1 MTDVTVATSTAVVTA
16 STTEAVINVT
26 GQDAAVVTVAGAVG
40 PNPIAVRYAPTF
52 SATGLTFT
60 GSGTAYPSYNSWYV
74 KHGQL
79 VTFSIEIDMT
89 TVTAFGTGQF
99 KSELP
104 VAPLL
109 PGTHFSG
116 WVWRDPAVPAD
127 DSNHVILNVDYVNT
141 SKTLDMHFLA
151 GAPAEP
157 KPIIEKQ
164 FADSNAGFTM
174 TTASRIYIN
183 GTYIAES

>member
-40 PNPIAVRYAPTF
+40 PNPIAVRYVPTF

-109 PGTHFSG
+109 AGGHFPG
-116 WVWRDPAVPAD
+116 WVWRDPSIPAD
-127 DSNHVILNVDYVNT
+127 DANHIILNVDYTGT
-141 SKTLDMHFLA
+141 SQTLDMHFLV
-151 GAPAEP
+151 GASAQP
-157 KPIIEKQ
+157 KAIIENQ
-164 FADSNAGFTM
+164 LTQGSPGYNL
-174 TTASRIYIN
+174 TTVSKIYIN

>member
-16 STTEAVINVT
+16 STTSAVINVT

-40 PNPIAVRYAPTF
+40 PNPTAVRYQPTF

-79 VTFSIEIDMT
+79 VTFSIQIDCT

-99 KSELP
+99 KTELP
-104 VAPLL
+104 IAPLA
-109 PGTHFSG
+109 PGSHFSG
-116 WVWRDPAVPAD
+116 WVWRDPSIPAD
-127 DSNHVILNVDYVNT
+127 DTNHIILNVDYVNT
-141 SKTLDMHFLA
+141 SKTLDMHFLV

-157 KPIIEKQ
+157 KPVIENQLKQ
-164 FADSNAGFTM
+164 GSPGFNL
-174 TTASRIYIN
+174 TTVSKIYVN